1 LIVLVVALQADLLV
15 NKSRSSLKKQV
26 NYHLLIPSLLD
37 HLATVKVDGGSKQG
51 VHDWCHFY
59 SKVHEKV
66 VYYNLRSGEIQLKT
80 PKEMNRERTVTLD
93 AGRDIE
99 KVLESNLLEVRS
111 NLTVWY

>member
-1 LIVLVVALQADLLV
+1 LALSQ
-15 NKSRSSLKKQV
+15 
-26 NYHLLIPSLLD
+26 
-37 HLATVKVDGGSKQG
+37 
-51 VHDWCHFY
+51 
-59 SKVHEKV
+59 VHEKV